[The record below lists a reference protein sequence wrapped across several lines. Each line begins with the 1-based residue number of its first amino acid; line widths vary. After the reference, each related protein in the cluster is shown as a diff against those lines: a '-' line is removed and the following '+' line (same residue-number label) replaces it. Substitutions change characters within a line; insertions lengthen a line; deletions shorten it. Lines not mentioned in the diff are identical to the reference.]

1 MKGYGVTDKGK
12 IRRENQDS
20 YVLQLLRK
28 PEGAL
33 VVVCDGMGGARA
45 GGIASIMASDRF
57 AQEALARMQDCP
69 ELSLAEIAREAA
81 VLANAQVFERSCQDP
96 NCKGMGTTLVAALI
110 REGETV
116 VVNAGDS
123 RAYLLR
129 AGSAA
134 RITRDHSLVEDMVD
148 AGELTAEQAQR
159 HPKKNLITRAL
170 GVERHVPCDI
180 FELALEAGD
189 TLMLC
194 SDGLSNQVTAPELA
208 DQRRKSKTVNDFCKK
223 LLKTALE
230 RGAPDNVTVAAIQL

>member
-1 MKGYGVTDKGK
+1 MKGFGVTDKGK
-12 IRRENQDS
+12 VRRENQDS
-20 YVLQLLRK
+20 YVLHLLRK

-45 GGIASIMASDRF
+45 GGIASSIAAERF
-57 AQEALARMQDCP
+57 AQEALARMKDCP
-69 ELSLAEIAREAA
+69 ELTLAEIAREAA
-81 VLANAQVFERSCQDP
+81 VLANAQVFERSRQDP
-96 NCKGMGTTLVAALI
+96 DCKGMGTTLVAALV
-110 REGETV
+110 RDGKTV
-116 VVNAGDS
+116 VINAGDS

-129 AGSAA
+129 EGNAQ
-134 RITRDHSLVEDMVD
+134 RITRDHSLVEDLVD

-180 FELALEAGD
+180 FEPALAAGD

-194 SDGLSNQVTAPELA
+194 SDGLSNQVDAQEMA
-208 DQRRKSKTVNDFCKK
+208 EQRKKSKTVNDFCKR